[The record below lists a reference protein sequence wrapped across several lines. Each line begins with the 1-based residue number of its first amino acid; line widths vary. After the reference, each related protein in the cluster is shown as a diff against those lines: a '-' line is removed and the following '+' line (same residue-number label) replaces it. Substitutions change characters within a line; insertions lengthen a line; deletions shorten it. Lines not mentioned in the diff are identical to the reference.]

1 MTVEV
6 LVIKEIILS
15 TRLRDNQKKRKEF
28 KRLKVGKVQ
37 VKQCFSTQQDY
48 YTHELTRTM
57 ADYTRPFKNQASQNS
72 SMGEGRAHTFPFQ
85 TLELLTT
92 DGFWEKESQCSTQLQ
107 SLVGQPCSSQ
117 ESHTHECTRSTNQ
130 TLCILRLKTQ
140 DMKEVGMMLMG
151 RYGRSQ
157 GEN

>member
-6 LVIKEIILS
+6 LVINETTLA
-15 TRLRDNQKKRKEF
+15 TRLRDNQRKRKEF
-28 KRLKVGKVQ
+28 KRLKVEEVW
-37 VKQCFSTQQDY
+37 VKQCFWTQPDQ
-48 YTHELTRTM
+48 YTHKLTRAM
-57 ADYTRPFKNQASQNS
+57 AACTRPFKYEASQHS
-72 SMGEGRAHTFPFQ
+72 SMEEGRAYTFPFQ
-85 TLELLTT
+85 TEELLTT
-92 DGFWEKESQCSTQLQ
+92 DGFWEKEFYRQVQTM
-107 SLVGQPCSSQ
+107 VGQPCSSQ
-117 ESHTHECTRSTNQ
+117 QLHTHECTRSTNQ